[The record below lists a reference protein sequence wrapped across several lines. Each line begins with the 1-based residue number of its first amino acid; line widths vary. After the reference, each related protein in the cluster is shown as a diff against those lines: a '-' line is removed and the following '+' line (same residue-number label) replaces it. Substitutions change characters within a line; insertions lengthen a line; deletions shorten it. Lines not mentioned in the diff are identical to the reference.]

1 MSLCLDCL
9 LLLTQPSYTQ
19 DDLVT
24 KEKTDLHQA
33 INFMDDMCY
42 GMLHISDIKKCRIIK
57 KLHAGSLTMGF
68 FFWGGGWFL
77 KNLIH
82 VLNILE

>member
-9 LLLTQPSYTQ
+9 LLLTQASYTQ

-24 KEKTDLHQA
+24 KEYTDLHQA

-57 KLHAGSLTMGF
+57 KPSCRIINHGF
-68 FFWGGGWFL
+68 FLGGGCSEKFDTCT
-77 KNLIH
+77 
-82 VLNILE
+82 

>member
-1 MSLCLDCL
+1 
-9 LLLTQPSYTQ
+9 
-19 DDLVT
+19 
-24 KEKTDLHQA
+24 
-33 INFMDDMCY
+33 MDDMCY

-68 FFWGGGWFL
+68 FLGVGGMVL

-82 VLNILE
+82 VLNILEWRFSQWNYAFWTIEQK